1 MMTGKLFENGR
12 SQAVRL
18 PKDCR
23 FDGKEV
29 AIHKIGDVVMLMP
42 KEKSW
47 NGLLA
52 SLDLFSDDFMSS
64 GREQGELQERAAL

>member
-1 MMTGKLFENGR
+1 MMTGKLFENERG
-12 SQAVRL
+12 QAVQL
-18 PKDCR
+18 PKNCR

-64 GREQGELQERAAL
+64 EREQGNLSQVP